1 MTCQDVLY
9 IADNVLT
16 TRLRWFANLHISLFR
31 TCTGKLLF
39 AVRQKVFS
47 VEQEQ
52 IDNAYGYA

>member
-9 IADNVLT
+9 ITDNVLII
-16 TRLRWFANLHISLFR
+16 RLRWIINLHISLFR
-31 TCTGKLLF
+31 ICTGKLLF
-39 AVRQKVFS
+39 AVHQKVFS